1 MWLEA
6 TGNLLA
12 FFEMIPLTYMQIRL
26 EKIISN
32 SGDQLCNPGKAVT
45 SYSSRKLQEA
55 ADKRCVYV
63 CVREREEREMERQR
77 DKDRDREICC
87 WLEFCCLSLL

>member
-1 MWLEA
+1 
-6 TGNLLA
+6 
-12 FFEMIPLTYMQIRL
+12 MQIRL

-32 SGDQLCNPGKAVT
+32 GGDQLCNPGKAVT

-63 CVREREEREMERQR
+63 CVCERERRERW
-77 DKDRDREICC
+77 RDRETKTETGRFCC